1 MMDIQY
7 YKAQDLIMAEYNPRQ
22 LTKDQYTQLKDSIE
36 RFGLVDPLIVNKNKD
51 RKNILVGGHQRLRI
65 ARKMGMVDIPCVE
78 VDLKLDQEKELNIR
92 LNKNVGEW
100 DYDSLANYFDVG
112 ELMDWGF
119 SDDELQFYE
128 EEPKQ
133 GLIDD
138 DEIPEVEEA
147 ITKQGD
153 LWILGEHRLLCGD
166 GTIKS
171 NVEYLLENKNIDLI
185 LTDPPYCSGGFQE
198 SGKVVGSVGSTSEKK
213 IIINDRLSTRGYTA
227 LLKSVFANIN
237 PNFIYAFTDWRMW
250 VYLFDIFESSSF
262 NVRSMITWD
271 KGTAGMGRGW
281 RAQHELIMWGC
292 KITPPYDRKYGGAG
306 NVLNVKRSGN
316 KLHTTEKPVELIEKI
331 IKNTPFVKTVAD
343 PFIGSGTTL
352 IACEKTNRKCYGM
365 ELDPHYCDVIVKR
378 WEEFT
383 GNKAERVEAASA

>member
-1 MMDIQY
+1 MDIQY

-100 DYDSLANYFDVG
+100 DYDSLANYYDVG

-153 LWILGEHRLLCGD
+153 LWLLGKHRLLCGD
-166 GTIKS
+166 ATKKED
-171 NVEYLLENKNIDLI
+171 VDLLMDGNKADMVF
-185 LTDPPYCSGGFQE
+185 TDPPYGMDLNTNYKNIYKNSIAEVKNQKRVIGDNKQFNPTFILNYFKDTKEQFWWGFDYYMNLLQTGGVHVWDKVCE
-198 SGKVVGSVGSTSEKK
+198 SMEGRIGNEFELCWSKQKHKKEIIHIKWAGFIGLKKDDGKRKHPTQKPIRLCTHFIKKFSKEQK
-213 IIINDRLSTRGYTA
+213 III
-227 LLKSVFANIN
+227 
-237 PNFIYAFTDWRMW
+237 
-250 VYLFDIFESSSF
+250 
-262 NVRSMITWD
+262 
-271 KGTAGMGRGW
+271 
-281 RAQHELIMWGC
+281 
-292 KITPPYDRKYGGAG
+292 
-306 NVLNVKRSGN
+306 
-316 KLHTTEKPVELIEKI
+316 
-331 IKNTPFVKTVAD
+331 D
-343 PFIGSGTTL
+343 PFIGSGSTL

-383 GNKAERVEAASA
+383 GKKAERVEAANA